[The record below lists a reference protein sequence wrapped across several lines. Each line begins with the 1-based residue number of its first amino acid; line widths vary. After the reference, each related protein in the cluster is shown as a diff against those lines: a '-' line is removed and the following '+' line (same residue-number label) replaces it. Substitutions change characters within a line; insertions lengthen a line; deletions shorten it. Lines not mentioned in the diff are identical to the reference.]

1 MSFITKLNAIVE
13 ELKSD
18 SSKLVAHY
26 KVLPPDLE
34 AINRAEEK
42 LGYKLDTS
50 IINFYKECGGV
61 QLLWLDENN
70 DNFDR
75 LPSKLPLE
83 ENLDQWYIKGEHL
96 SFFPEGSIWIPS
108 IETVFNTDWTDLI
121 FADKDEFDS
130 SITHDY
136 EDFKIQVF
144 DWFSS
149 FNDVAF
155 LINGTSNPPL
165 VLGDDNGATYSESY
179 LIDFN
184 LYLELLIKSKGS
196 IEVRVDFL
204 NKNTN
209 RELEETISLNDID
222 NLEVAL

>member
-13 ELKSD
+13 ELRTNSNI
-18 SSKLVAHY
+18 LVAHY
-26 KVLPPDLE
+26 QVLPPDLD
-34 AINRAEEK
+34 AINRVEEK
-42 LGYKLDTS
+42 LGYKLDSAITD
-50 IINFYKECGGV
+50 FYKECGGV

-83 ENLDQWYIKGEHL
+83 GKLDEWYIKGEHL

-108 IETVFNTDWTDLI
+108 IEVVFTTDWTDLI
-121 FADKDEFDS
+121 FAEIDDFDS
-130 SITHDY
+130 SLTHDF
-136 EDFKIQVF
+136 DGFKIQVF

-165 VLGDDNGATYSESY
+165 VLGDDHGATYSESHV
-179 LIDFN
+179 IDFK
-184 LYLELLIKSKGS
+184 LYLELILKSKGKMD
-196 IEVRVDFL
+196 VRVDFL
-204 NKNTN
+204 NKNN
-209 RELEETISLNDID
+209 NDELEGLITMKDIE
-222 NLEVAL
+222 NIEVSI